1 MQPQKRENRHSCFL
15 FTGDISIIG
24 ATRGPQLQSK
34 AVTAATSPGPSL
46 RRTFSGVT
54 AGIFLSFAGRGR
66 RRAAAP
72 PSHPV
77 PNTPSVPEKRPSGR
91 RGSASRGADG
101 DASGGVRLIPGEN
114 HAVQGEAA
122 SRARAPASVS
132 VDLAVDLLRGGREE
146 GGAEHHGG
154 IWNSLPVQQKPLPSS
169 WIHSSPGSLI
179 SSSELCMFLYRW
191 S

>member
-1 MQPQKRENRHSCFL
+1 MKPDT

-24 ATRGPQLQSK
+24 ATQGPQFQSK
-34 AVTAATSPGPSL
+34 AVTAATSPGASL
-46 RRTFSGVT
+46 RHTFSGLT

-72 PSHPV
+72 PPHPV
-77 PNTPSVPEKRPSGR
+77 PNAPAPSVSQKSPSGR
-91 RGSASRGADG
+91 RGGASRGADG
-101 DASGGVRLIPGEN
+101 WVRLIPGEN

-122 SRARAPASVS
+122 SWARTAASLLSASAS
-132 VDLAVDLLRGGREE
+132 VDLAVNLLRGGREE

-154 IWNSLPVQQKPLPSS
+154 IWNSLPVQQKSLPSS
-169 WIHSSPGSLI
+169 WIHSSPGFLI
-179 SSSELCMFLYRW
+179 SPSEPCMFLYRW